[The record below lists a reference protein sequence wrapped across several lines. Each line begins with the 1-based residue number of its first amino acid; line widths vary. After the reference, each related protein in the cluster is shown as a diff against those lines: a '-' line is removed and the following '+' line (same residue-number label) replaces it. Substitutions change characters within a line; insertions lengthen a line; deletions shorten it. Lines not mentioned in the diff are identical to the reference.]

1 LAVPTGEHVQ
11 DTELMMAG
19 SVWTVLPVLILFVAV
34 QRYYVAGI
42 TAGSIKE

>member
-1 LAVPTGEHVQ
+1 MGPANGEHAQ
-11 DTELMMAG
+11 DTELVMAG
-19 SVWTVLPVLILFVAV
+19 SVLTVMPVLVLFVAV